1 MSAGTSIK
9 LNYEQSQQE
18 VKELKDIA
26 SKLKV
31 VADEQLKVKFEK
43 LHAEFWEGQ
52 ASDNYY
58 AKAMTLVGSIENT
71 SAKIVKLANAMDD
84 IAEAIKKADNKNIT
98 MIGF

>member
-9 LNYEQSQQE
+9 LNYEQSKQE

-31 VADEQLKVKFEK
+31 VADEQLKVKFKK

-58 AKAMTLVGSIENT
+58 AKAMTLVRSIENT
-71 SAKIVKLANAMDD
+71 STKIVKLANAMDD